1 MGDLAFGEAGP
12 SAHSVLELT
21 DFLVIKG
28 NDVVFPILGFPG
40 DEFEL
45 P

>member
-1 MGDLAFGEAGP
+1 MGNLALGKAGP
-12 SAHSVLELT
+12 SAYSVLELT
-21 DFLVIKG
+21 DFLVIEG
-28 NDVVFPILGFPG
+28 YDVALPVLGFPG

>member
-1 MGDLAFGEAGP
+1 MGDLALGEAGP

-21 DFLVIKG
+21 DFLVVEG
-28 NDVVFPILGFPG
+28 NDVALPVLGFPG
-40 DEFEL
+40 YEFEL